1 MKHITF
7 ATGAAEVLDA
17 EAIYMQGRSIRDFG
31 GGLKD
36 AGLHVYIPELYF
48 DDWQP
53 LGQELTKA
61 GIILHMYKAAKEEL
75 SFIYSFKPRA
85 AMAAEH
91 DIGGGTVVW
100 MDRHSLVTGCCAD
113 FLLNPWERFAYRPV
127 NIRNIGSLYGGPLS
141 GFWRD
146 AYDIAGVTENML
158 FPICSS
164 VDRQKI
170 NPYFFACLFVFR
182 PEDGLMS
189 AWNEMFAALRDHERM
204 EEHFRNEDNRV
215 FLHQAALCL
224 TVLKNVPKAAMR
236 ELPYYYGYPVHLH
249 TEIAAP
255 YMAGSMDQLNTAFFY
270 RELHDWREAAGQ
282 MAISEKLGEWLTER
296 IAEAKAMYRE

>member
-7 ATGAAEVLDA
+7 ATGAVEVLDA
-17 EAIYMQGRSIRDFG
+17 EAIYMLGRSIRDFG
-31 GGLKD
+31 GGLND
-36 AGLHVYIPELYF
+36 AVLHAYIPEMHF

-53 LGQELTKA
+53 LTHDFSNA
-61 GIILHMYKAAKEEL
+61 GVRLRMYKAANEEM

-85 AMAAEH
+85 AMAAEQ
-91 DIGGGTVVW
+91 DLGCGTVVW

-113 FLLNPWERFAYRPV
+113 LVLNSWEHFAYRPV

-141 GFWRD
+141 AFWQD
-146 AYDIAGVTENML
+146 AYDIAGVAEDKL
-158 FPICSS
+158 FPVCSS

-189 AWNEMFAALRDHERM
+189 AWNEMFTALRDHERM
-204 EEHFRNEDNRV
+204 EEHLLKEENRV

-249 TEIAAP
+249 TETAAA
-255 YMAGSMDQLNTAFFY
+255 YKAGSMDQLNTAFFY
-270 RELHDWREAAGQ
+270 RELNDWREAAGQ
-282 MAISEKLGEWLTER
+282 LDVSPKLGEWLSAR
-296 IAEAKAMYRE
+296 VNEAKELYRG

>member
-7 ATGAAEVLDA
+7 ATGAMEVLDA
-17 EAIYMQGRSIRDFG
+17 EAIYMLGRSIGDFG

-36 AGLHVYIPELYF
+36 AGLHAYIPELYF
-48 DDWQP
+48 DGWQP
-53 LGQELTKA
+53 LSHELSKA
-61 GIILHMYKAAKEEL
+61 GISLHRYRAAKEEL
-75 SFIYSFKPRA
+75 SFAYSFKPRA
-85 AMAAEH
+85 AVAAEQ

-100 MDRHSLVTGCCAD
+100 VDRHSLITGCCAD

-127 NIRNIGSLYGGPLS
+127 NIRNIGSLHSGPLS
-141 GFWRD
+141 GFWQD
-146 AYDIAGVTENML
+146 AYDIAGISQEKL
-158 FPICSS
+158 FPIFSS

-189 AWNEMFAALRDHERM
+189 AWNEMFLMLQNHERM
-204 EEHFRNEDNRV
+204 EVHLRNEDNRV

-224 TVLKNVPKAAMR
+224 TVLKNVPRAAMR

-249 TEIAAP
+249 TEIAEK
-255 YMAGSMDQLNTAFFY
+255 YRAGSMDQLNTAFFY

-282 MAISEKLGEWLTER
+282 MDVSEKLGEWLTER
-296 IAEAKAMYRE
+296 ITEAKEMYRE